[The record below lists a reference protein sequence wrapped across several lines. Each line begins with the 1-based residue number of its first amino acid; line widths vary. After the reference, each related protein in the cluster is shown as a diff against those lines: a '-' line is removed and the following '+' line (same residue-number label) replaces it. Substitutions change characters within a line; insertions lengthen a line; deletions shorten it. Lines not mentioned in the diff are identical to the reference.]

1 MKDNKRIVNKYEYPD
16 FLASALAIHGSVTPK
31 VLKQVFVVTLYA
43 CFISLLSLCIT
54 WLAIPI
60 SPFEYAGLVM
70 GLILVFRINAGYDR
84 WWEARKLWGT
94 VVNNSRNLAIII
106 NNYVSSTEKHSIQQL
121 MGYIAA
127 IPYLMKN
134 NLRMDESVKE
144 VQHLVSP
151 TTLEELSKIVHK
163 PNFISSKVAGLLSLL
178 LKENKMN
185 EFSFLKAEECRE
197 TLIDCQGACERIL
210 KTPMPFVMAI
220 KSRRFILLFLLILP
234 IALVDYSIVINPL
247 VTALVAYALFSLDQ
261 IGIELQN
268 PFSPERLSHL
278 PLGDICRGI
287 EMNVMEI
294 YKNNGEQGLPSSA
307 QKINKPENPYQSNK
321 ARDFQ
326 TND

>member
-1 MKDNKRIVNKYEYPD
+1 MKDNRKIVNQYESPD

-31 VLKQVFVVTLYA
+31 VLKPVLVATLYA
-43 CFISLLSLCIT
+43 CFISLLSLFIP

-84 WWEARKLWGT
+84 WWEARKLWGS
-94 VVNNSRNLAIII
+94 VVNSSRNLAIII
-106 NNYVSSTEKHSIQQL
+106 ANYVPSTEKKAMEDL

-144 VQHLVSP
+144 VEHLIDP
-151 TTLEELSKIVHK
+151 AIFQDLQKIIHK
-163 PNFISSKVAGLLSLL
+163 PNFISSKVASLLSLL

-185 EFSFLKAEECRE
+185 EFSFLKAEDCRE
-197 TLIDCQGACERIL
+197 VIIDCQGACERIL

-234 IALVDYSIVINPL
+234 IALVDYSIYINPL

-261 IGIELQN
+261 IGVELQN

-287 EMNVMEI
+287 ETNVMEI
-294 YKNNGEQGLPSSA
+294 YKSTENNYIPA
-307 QKINKPENPYQSNK
+307 ITQKVNNHQNILTKEYN
-321 ARDFQ
+321 
-326 TND
+326 